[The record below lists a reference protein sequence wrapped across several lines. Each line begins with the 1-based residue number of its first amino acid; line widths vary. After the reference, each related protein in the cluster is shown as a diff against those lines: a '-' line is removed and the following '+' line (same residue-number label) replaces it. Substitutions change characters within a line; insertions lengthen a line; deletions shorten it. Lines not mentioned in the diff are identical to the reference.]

1 LKLFS
6 STTLSARVTKNVA
19 LLTFCLFVLFSLV
32 TFFIAYSLEDAMFNQ
47 QLQYANNQLQQTNT
61 LPPRVKKIAD
71 LSECGFSSSDNNPL
85 LNLDTD
91 EVFGEFSHGNAHYH
105 YMKVTDGLLL
115 MNVTEQF
122 VVKRGAKD
130 ILLILF
136 LLFIPCIAA
145 SVFIAKSISSHALKP
160 FHRLSQH
167 FQLRSEQGT
176 SSSEQLIDIEEA
188 DIKAIAE
195 QLELALTKQAQ
206 LIEEQVAFNQGMSH
220 EIRTPLQVMGHS
232 LELIEVNQPALYQQA
247 SVQRL
252 VKSLARIKRIS
263 NALLWLTSK
272 DQFQGKTDINT
283 VLNKVILESEALSTL
298 HKLNISLDKT
308 TQSPTSASIPE
319 EVIELIFF
327 NLINNAIH
335 HGLHTEG
342 TLGLNIT
349 IGQHAV
355 TFTNAIANELEHEL
369 SKQQHFNLGLTLIK
383 NLAERFEHHFTTEV
397 TNNHFSA
404 TLSFSQ
410 PVNEL

>member
-1 LKLFS
+1 MRLFS
-6 STTLSARVTKNVA
+6 AATLSTRVTKTVT
-19 LLTFCLFVLFSLV
+19 LLTFCLFILFSLV
-32 TFFIAYSLEDAMFNQ
+32 TFFIAYSLEDAMFNH
-47 QLQYANNQLQQTNT
+47 QLQYADNQLQQTDT
-61 LPPRVKKIAD
+61 LPPHINKVAD
-71 LSECGFSSSDNNPL
+71 LTAFGFSTSNNNPL
-85 LNLDTD
+85 LGIDTD
-91 EVFGEFSHGNAHYH
+91 EPFGEFSYGKEHYH
-105 YMKVTDGLLL
+105 YMKISDGLLL

-195 QLELALTKQAQ
+195 QLEQALTKQAQ
-206 LIEEQVAFNQGMSH
+206 LIEEQTAFNQGMSH
-220 EIRTPLQVMGHS
+220 EIRTPLQVMDHS

-247 SVQRL
+247 SMQRL
-252 VKSLARIKRIS
+252 VRSLARIKRIS

-272 DQFQGKTDINT
+272 DQFQAKSNINK
-283 VLNKVILESEALSTL
+283 VLDKVILESKALSTL
-298 HKLNISLDKT
+298 HKLDISLENT
-308 TQSPTSASIPE
+308 AQYPTSASIPE

-335 HGLHTEG
+335 HGLHCEG
-342 TLGLNIT
+342 ALGLNIT
-349 IGQHAV
+349 IEQHGI

-383 NLAERFEHHFTTEV
+383 NLAERFSHHFTTEV

-410 PVNEL
+410 PVNER